1 MMDNEQINL
10 EEVKKDPV
18 IDKWL
23 NNKQVSIWRGN
34 DEPPTKYHI
43 WITKFIIRQEPLI
56 EEWILRLFNGVEWVP
71 FINDAEIAAQIGQ
84 ALEKI
89 AALET
94 RVVDLEN
101 NTING
106 YLIKDNPILNASDL
120 LTSKSGLYVK
130 ENDNVADALMIVDEL
145 LKTQEI

>member
-1 MMDNEQINL
+1 MMNNKQINL
-10 EEVKKDPV
+10 EEEETVPV

-34 DEPPTKYHI
+34 DEPPTKYHV
-43 WITKFIIRQEPLI
+43 WITKFIVREDPLI
-56 EEWILRLFNGVEWVP
+56 EEWILRLFNGLEWVP
-71 FINDAEIAAQIGQ
+71 FINDTEIAAQIGY

-89 AALET
+89 EALEG
-94 RVVDLEN
+94 RVVDLEK

-106 YLIKDNPILNASDL
+106 YPIKDNPVLDATDL
-120 LTSKSGLYVK
+120 LTAKSGQYIK
-130 ENDNVADALMIVDEL
+130 ENDNVAKALMIVDEL